1 MSKQKFS
8 YAERLDDVRLL
19 LEGISKHKEKL
30 TVVGVDD
37 TYIQNVV
44 EQKQLVDQLDADQ
57 ERLKAELKT
66 TSDSKRKEM
75 KKLMKLYSRTR
86 TLIKMTFPYVGWL
99 EFGIA
104 AKR

>member
-1 MSKQKFS
+1 MSKSYKS

-19 LEGISKHKEKL
+19 LEGISKHKEML

-37 TYIQNVV
+37 AYIQNVV
-44 EQKQLVDQLDADQ
+44 EQKQLVEQIDADQ

-66 TSDSKRKEM
+66 TSDNKRKEM
-75 KKLMKLYSRTR
+75 KKLMKLNSRTR
-86 TLIKMTFPYVGWL
+86 KLVKMTFPYVGWL

-104 AKR
+104 VKR

>member
-1 MSKQKFS
+1 MSKS
-8 YAERLDDVRLL
+8 YKSCAERLDDVRLL
-19 LEGISKHKEKL
+19 LEGITKHKETL
-30 TVVGVDD
+30 AVVGVDD
-37 TYIQNVV
+37 AYIQKLIQ
-44 EQKQLVDQLDADQ
+44 QKQLAEQIDADQ

-66 TSDSKRKEM
+66 TSDDKRKEM

-99 EFGIA
+99 EFGIS